1 MNRRCPVMVIIG
13 LTEADLI
20 APQPSSPGGRLIAGW
35 MVDDEPIAD
44 IAGAEAITNLRQGF
58 FQ

>member
-1 MNRRCPVMVIIG
+1 MLIIG

-44 IAGAEAITNLRQGF
+44 IASAEAIANLRQGF
-58 FQ
+58 LQ